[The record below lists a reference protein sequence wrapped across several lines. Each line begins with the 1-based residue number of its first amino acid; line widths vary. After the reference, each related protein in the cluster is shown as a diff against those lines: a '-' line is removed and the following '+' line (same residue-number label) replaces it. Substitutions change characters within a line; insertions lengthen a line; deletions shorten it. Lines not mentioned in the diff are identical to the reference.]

1 MFQRRKHSGL
11 ILKQWKLTLIDW
23 EMGFFFFF
31 SYDSCLFVLLWGGG
45 ELFQVLTDSS
55 NSRALYGLQTRVLGG
70 FLFPGLKKTLLERSI
85 TDIIDV
91 LTSIDN

>member
-1 MFQRRKHSGL
+1 M
-11 ILKQWKLTLIDW
+11 
-23 EMGFFFFF
+23 
-31 SYDSCLFVLLWGGG
+31 
-45 ELFQVLTDSS
+45 LTDSS

-70 FLFPGLKKTLLERSI
+70 FLFPVLKKTLLERSI

>member
-31 SYDSCLFVLLWGGG
+31 SYDSCLFVLLWGGNC
-45 ELFQVLTDSS
+45 FKCSLTPLIQGHYMA
-55 NSRALYGLQTRVLGG
+55 SRQG
-70 FLFPGLKKTLLERSI
+70 FWVDFYFL
-85 TDIIDV
+85 D
-91 LTSIDN
+91 